1 MLAIRTIHLVVDWP
15 KVSDQYS
22 FWSCLSVASTYQL
35 SDCHK
40 RTYWMCSTAFSFSR
54 LTRTL
59 TSACSVSST
68 SLKLPF
74 LKSCIPFCYTTTRL
88 YGSCCFAETRCRLS
102 LLIDLVVT
110 CMHCCILRDCSSL
123 FSNCIY
129 LSNMSYNNISCLSEL
144 HSASFDFRVERCILK
159 HILINILIYSRA
171 ALWLKVSTTRV
182 HGPSWWPVNSGAFF
196 DTRQLRPSIWVVE
209 TGRPCTLH
217 GRPVSTTQQ
226 HTSTRPSTRPVN
238 LGSGNRP
245 LVMSLS
251 FFIPTGVCV
260 ILDTNPAHW

>member
-171 ALWLKVSTTRV
+171 ALWLKVGF
-182 HGPSWWPVNSGAFF
+182 HYPSSRAELMARELGCIFW
-196 DTRQLRPSIWVVE
+196 
-209 TGRPCTLH
+209 H
-217 GRPVSTTQQ
+217 
-226 HTSTRPSTRPVN
+226 PSTHAVN